1 MNEGFTL
8 MKKWIFWTVLVLLLY
23 GFIEI
28 GSLIGIIFL
37 KKFRNYD
44 YAPINLKKLDRPFRK
59 SIQNVIDGNTHY
71 YQYHS
76 KLGWTIK
83 SDGVSPDRL
92 YRANSKGIRSSRE
105 FTITPPPE
113 KVRIASFGDS
123 FTHGDDVSNEDTWQ
137 ENLNR
142 NHPELEVIN
151 FGVSG
156 YGLDQTYLRY
166 LSEGITYHPDIVL
179 ICFLSENIARS
190 TNVFR
195 PFYTPS
201 PGLPFT
207 KPRFRLENNNLVL
220 VENPFQDVSQYQDLL
235 NDPKRMLGYL
245 GKLDTGL
252 RLRYKTGTFDF
263 LPSVRL
269 FKIGYLHFIKEFDDT
284 RPVFKKGVYNR
295 KTEEYKIT
303 VRLFDEFVHQVSQ
316 NGSLPIIV
324 IFPLKAILH
333 QYRREGIKEY
343 APLLEHFNEKG
354 YLYIDMIEGF
364 EFLGK
369 DIQIKDFYFG
379 HFSPIGNNVVA
390 EYIAYYLQKN
400 NIFHRESIHKATSQ
414 LPL

>member
-113 KVRIASFGDS
+113 KVRIASFVDS

-151 FGVSG
+151 FGVS
-156 YGLDQTYLRY
+156 
-166 LSEGITYHPDIVL
+166 
-179 ICFLSENIARS
+179 
-190 TNVFR
+190 
-195 PFYTPS
+195 
-201 PGLPFT
+201 
-207 KPRFRLENNNLVL
+207 
-220 VENPFQDVSQYQDLL
+220 
-235 NDPKRMLGYL
+235 
-245 GKLDTGL
+245 
-252 RLRYKTGTFDF
+252 
-263 LPSVRL
+263 
-269 FKIGYLHFIKEFDDT
+269 
-284 RPVFKKGVYNR
+284 
-295 KTEEYKIT
+295 
-303 VRLFDEFVHQVSQ
+303 
-316 NGSLPIIV
+316 
-324 IFPLKAILH
+324 
-333 QYRREGIKEY
+333 
-343 APLLEHFNEKG
+343 
-354 YLYIDMIEGF
+354 
-364 EFLGK
+364 
-369 DIQIKDFYFG
+369 
-379 HFSPIGNNVVA
+379 
-390 EYIAYYLQKN
+390 
-400 NIFHRESIHKATSQ
+400 
-414 LPL
+414 